1 MKLILPGLLFLVL
14 FLQQAAY
21 AANCVRIVGNGE
33 AELLTDPTQKIS
45 VKSDDIYASPASEP
59 GLSFL
64 SIITD
69 RKTYRVSNEIA
80 KAIKLKTCFDQ
91 PICIIAKTDSP
102 AERNKPTDGPPWSM
116 KKGDRFSAIAS
127 KSSGAGQTAFL
138 IKPVGE
144 FYWVNAKDVSLF
156 INKRCDEVTEEEATE
171 SAEQASAIK
180 TAGKYAFGFEFGGA
194 AGYKSDAFKDFI
206 TDVPDPSNVG
216 PLSNP
221 IVTEVKKGTGLFIG
235 PSLEINFAESFKFKF
250 GVLYQENTFM
260 WVGKENPTIAPNSLD
275 SLPDTGGTL
284 KNQSV
289 VFTAAPSYELGGL
302 RHRFGTG
309 VTLRSQY
316 YISKPNTITYRVGT
330 VFKANEVTVEAGPQG
345 FETFGSLHLY
355 YQWYPG
361 EKSPFAI
368 RTTIESDGAAAILG
382 LSFFY

>member
-1 MKLILPGLLFLVL
+1 MKARSFLLFIFVFS
-14 FLQQAAY
+14 FLQTGF
-21 AANCVRIVGNGE
+21 AANCVRIMSDGQ

-45 VKSDDIYASPASEP
+45 VKAEDIYASPAGEP
-59 GLSFL
+59 GLSYL
-64 SIITD
+64 SIVTN
-69 RKTYRVSNEIA
+69 RQTYRVSNEIA
-80 KAIKLKTCFDQ
+80 KPIKLKTCFDQ
-91 PICIIAKTDSP
+91 PLCMVAKTDAP
-102 AERNKPTDGPPWSM
+102 AERNKPSDGPPWSM
-116 KKGDRFSAIAS
+116 KKGDRFNAIAS
-127 KSSGAGQTAFL
+127 KSLGSGQTAFL

-144 FYWVNAKDVSLF
+144 FYWVNTKDVSLF
-156 INKRCDEVTEEEATE
+156 INKRCDELSEAEITEVTE
-171 SAEQASAIK
+171 QADAVK
-180 TAGKYAFGFEFGGA
+180 AAGKYAFGFEVGGA
-194 AGYKSDAFKDFI
+194 AGYKSGAYDEFI
-206 TDVPDPSNVG
+206 TEVPDPSNVG

-221 IVTEVKKGTGLFIG
+221 IVTEVKKGTGFFVG
-235 PSLEINFAESFKFKF
+235 PSLEINFAESFKLKF
-250 GVLYQENTFM
+250 GVLYQENTFQ

-289 VFTAAPSYELGGL
+289 VFTASPSYEFGGN

-309 VTLRSQY
+309 LTLRSHY

-330 VFKANEVTVEAGPQG
+330 VFKANEVTVEAGPKG

-368 RTTIESDGAAAILG
+368 RTTVESDGAAAILG